1 MIETPKKIEQE
12 DAILVG
18 LATREFSKEKVQE
31 HLDELEMLADT
42 AGANTVF
49 KIMQDRPKPD
59 SAFFIGKGKAEEIA
73 ELADL
78 NNINLIIFD
87 DDLTATQVRNLEK
100 MFEKKIIDRSGLIL
114 DIFASHARTR
124 EAKVQVELA
133 QLQYTLPRLT
143 RAWTHLSK
151 QYGGIGTKGPGE
163 TQIETDRRII
173 RDRIAKLKE
182 KLDKIESQQRTKSSG
197 REDFLKASMVGYTN
211 AGKSTLINLL
221 TGAGV
226 LAENKLFATLD
237 STTRSFEIEQD
248 KKILVSD
255 TVGFIRKL
263 PHHLVASFKSTLN
276 VVRDADLILHVI
288 DVSHPS
294 FEDHIEV
301 VDETLTELGVE
312 KKSQLKIFNK
322 VDAAD
327 KTKID
332 YVLNKYDNA
341 ILISAMK
348 GINIGKLKEKL
359 LNIYEE
365 NFVEQTIEIRNN
377 LSKLISQIHTL
388 ADVIEK
394 KYEEDIIRITYRAD
408 KSTVNKINNLVKE
421 TAAVEHL

>member
-1 MIETPKKIEQE
+1 MIETPKKVENE

-18 LATREFSKEKVQE
+18 LATRDISKEKVQE
-31 HLDELEMLADT
+31 HLDELEMLAET
-42 AGANTVF
+42 AGATTVF
-49 KIMQDRPKPD
+49 KILQERSKID
-59 SAFFIGKGKAEEIA
+59 SAYFIGKGKAEEIA

-87 DDLTATQVRNLEK
+87 DDLNPTQVRNLEK
-100 MFEKKIIDRSGLIL
+100 MFDKKIIDRSGLIL

-173 RDRIAKLKE
+173 RDRIAHLKE
-182 KLDKIESQQRTKSSG
+182 RLDKIESQQRTKSSG

-237 STTRSFEIEQD
+237 STTRSFEIGPD
-248 KKILVSD
+248 KKIMVSD

-263 PHHLVASFKSTLN
+263 PPHLVASFKSTLN
-276 VVRDADLILHVI
+276 VVRDADIVLHVI
-288 DVSHPS
+288 DISHSS
-294 FEDHIEV
+294 FEDHIGV
-301 VDETLTELGVE
+301 VDETLKDLGAS
-312 KKSQLKIFNK
+312 KKKQIKIFNK
-322 VDAAD
+322 VDAIED
-327 KTKID
+327 KSRID
-332 YVLNKYDNA
+332 YVMNKYDNA
-341 ILISAMK
+341 ILISAIK
-348 GINIGKLKEKL
+348 GMNIAKLNQML
-359 LNIYEE
+359 LDIYEK
-365 NFVEQTIEIRNN
+365 NFVERTIAIDVSE
-377 LSKLISQIHTL
+377 SKVISQIHNL
-388 ADVIEK
+388 ADVLSI
-394 KYEEDIIRITYRAD
+394 KYEDNTAVISYKAGVVNESRIRSIVEAV
-408 KSTVNKINNLVKE
+408 SVK
-421 TAAVEHL
+421 

>member
-1 MIETPKKIEQE
+1 MIELPKIERE

-18 LATREFSKEKVQE
+18 LATREVSKEKVQE

-42 AGANTVF
+42 AGANTIF
-49 KIMQDRPKPD
+49 KIMQDKSKPD
-59 SAFFIGKGKAEEIA
+59 SAFYIGKGKAEEIA
-73 ELADL
+73 ELAEL
-78 NNINLIIFD
+78 NKINLIIFD

-173 RDRIAKLKE
+173 RDRIAKLKD

-197 REDFLKASMVGYTN
+197 REDFIKASMVGYTN

-248 KKILVSD
+248 KKILISD

-294 FEDHIEV
+294 FEDHIDV
-301 VDETLTELGVE
+301 VDDTMKELGAD
-312 KKSQLKIFNK
+312 KKTQIRIFNK
-322 VDAAD
+322 VDLITD
-327 KTKID
+327 KTKMD
-332 YVLNKYDNA
+332 YVLNKFDNA
-341 ILISAMK
+341 ILISAQK
-348 GINIGKLKEKL
+348 GINITKLRDKL
-359 LNIYEE
+359 LKIYEE
-365 NFVEQTIEIRNN
+365 NFIEHVVKLKNHH
-377 LSKLISQIHTL
+377 SKLVSQIHSL
-388 ADVIEK
+388 AEVVDVKYEDDVIIMK
-394 KYEEDIIRITYRAD
+394 FRAN
-408 KSTVNKINNLVKE
+408 KPTVNKISNLINEVK
-421 TAAVEHL
+421 

>member
-1 MIETPKKIEQE
+1 MIEIPKVERE
-12 DAILVG
+12 NAILIG
-18 LATREFSKEKVQE
+18 LATREVSKDKVQE

-49 KIMQDRPKPD
+49 KIMQDKSKPD
-59 SAFFIGKGKAEEIA
+59 SAFYIGKGKAEEVA
-73 ELADL
+73 ELAEL

-87 DDLTATQVRNLEK
+87 DDLNPTQIRNLEK
-100 MFEKKIIDRSGLIL
+100 LFNKKIIDRSGLIL

-173 RDRIAKLKE
+173 RDRIAKLKD
-182 KLDKIESQQRTKSSG
+182 KLEKIEQQQKTKSSG
-197 REDFLKASMVGYTN
+197 RKDFLKASMVGYTN
-211 AGKSTLINLL
+211 AGKSTLINFL

-248 KKILVSD
+248 KKILISD

-288 DVSHPS
+288 DVAHPS

-301 VDETLTELGVE
+301 VDATLKELSVD
-312 KKSQLKIFNK
+312 KKKQIKIFNK
-322 VDAAD
+322 VDLITD
-327 KTKID
+327 KSKFD
-332 YVLNKYDNA
+332 YVLNNYENA
-341 ILISAMK
+341 ILISAEK
-348 GINIGKLKEKL
+348 GINIGKLKEML
-359 LNIYEE
+359 LNVYEK
-365 NFVEQTIEIRNN
+365 NFVVHNVEVKNYD
-377 LSKLISQIHTL
+377 SKVISQIHTM
-388 ADVIEK
+388 ADVIDV
-394 KYEEDIIRITYRAD
+394 KYNDDLVYITFRAD
-408 KSTVNKINNLVKE
+408 KQTVNKINNLIKEVKN
-421 TAAVEHL
+421 

>member
-1 MIETPKKIEQE
+1 MIKNMIELPKIERE

-18 LATREFSKEKVQE
+18 LATREVSKEKVQE

-42 AGANTVF
+42 AGANTIF
-49 KIMQDRPKPD
+49 KIMQDRSRPD
-59 SAFFIGKGKAEEIA
+59 SAFYIGKGKAEEIA
-73 ELADL
+73 ELAEL
-78 NNINLIIFD
+78 NKINLIIFD

-173 RDRIAKLKE
+173 RDRIAKLKD

-197 REDFLKASMVGYTN
+197 REDFIKASMVGYTN

-248 KKILVSD
+248 KKILISD

-294 FEDHIEV
+294 FEDHIDV
-301 VDETLTELGVE
+301 VDETMKELGAD
-312 KKSQLKIFNK
+312 KKTQIRIFNK
-322 VDAAD
+322 VDLITD
-327 KTKID
+327 KTKMD
-332 YVLNKYDNA
+332 YVLNKFDNA
-341 ILISAMK
+341 ILISAQK
-348 GINIGKLKEKL
+348 GINITKLRDKL
-359 LNIYEE
+359 LKIYEE
-365 NFVEQTIEIRNN
+365 NFIEHVVKLKNHH
-377 LSKLISQIHTL
+377 SKLVSQIHSL
-388 ADVIEK
+388 AEVVDLKYEDDVIIMK
-394 KYEEDIIRITYRAD
+394 FRAN
-408 KSTVNKINNLVKE
+408 KPTVNKISSLINEVK
-421 TAAVEHL
+421 

>member
-163 TQIETDRRII
+163 TQIETDR
-173 RDRIAKLKE
+173 
-182 KLDKIESQQRTKSSG
+182 
-197 REDFLKASMVGYTN
+197 
-211 AGKSTLINLL
+211 
-221 TGAGV
+221 
-226 LAENKLFATLD
+226 
-237 STTRSFEIEQD
+237 
-248 KKILVSD
+248 
-255 TVGFIRKL
+255 
-263 PHHLVASFKSTLN
+263 
-276 VVRDADLILHVI
+276 
-288 DVSHPS
+288 
-294 FEDHIEV
+294 
-301 VDETLTELGVE
+301 
-312 KKSQLKIFNK
+312 
-322 VDAAD
+322 
-327 KTKID
+327 
-332 YVLNKYDNA
+332 
-341 ILISAMK
+341 
-348 GINIGKLKEKL
+348 
-359 LNIYEE
+359 
-365 NFVEQTIEIRNN
+365 
-377 LSKLISQIHTL
+377 
-388 ADVIEK
+388 
-394 KYEEDIIRITYRAD
+394 
-408 KSTVNKINNLVKE
+408 
-421 TAAVEHL
+421 

>member
-1 MIETPKKIEQE
+1 MIELPKIERE

-18 LATREFSKEKVQE
+18 LATREISKEKVQE

-42 AGANTVF
+42 AGANTIF
-49 KIMQDRPKPD
+49 KIMQDKSKPD
-59 SAFFIGKGKAEEIA
+59 SAFYIGKGKAEEIA
-73 ELADL
+73 ELAEL
-78 NNINLIIFD
+78 NKINLIIFD

-173 RDRIAKLKE
+173 RDRIAKLKD

-197 REDFLKASMVGYTN
+197 REDFIKASMVGYTN

-226 LAENKLFATLD
+226 LAENRLFATLD

-248 KKILVSD
+248 KKILISD

-294 FEDHIEV
+294 FEDHIDV
-301 VDETLTELGVE
+301 VDETMKELGAD
-312 KKSQLKIFNK
+312 KKTQIRIFNK
-322 VDAAD
+322 VDLITD
-327 KTKID
+327 KSKMD
-332 YVLNKYDNA
+332 YVLNKFDNA
-341 ILISAMK
+341 ILISAQK
-348 GINIGKLKEKL
+348 GINITKLRDKL
-359 LNIYEE
+359 LKIYEE
-365 NFVEQTIEIRNN
+365 NFIEHVVKLKNHH
-377 LSKLISQIHTL
+377 SKLVSQIHSL
-388 ADVIEK
+388 AEVVDVKYEDDVIIMK
-394 KYEEDIIRITYRAD
+394 FRAN
-408 KSTVNKINNLVKE
+408 KPTVNKIKNLIKE
-421 TAAVEHL
+421 AK